1 MKEQLKAFIL
11 QKLGCKLPDDPNQD
25 AVKVCG
31 IKVFEGYRFDTEFQ
45 IIDKYDPSSLY
56 VGVGYYSGR
65 PSHVML
71 SICGNL
77 TDGHGGRFCMR
88 SVPLS
93 NSKLDDGLES
103 LVKLMRDGVIQL
115 TGYPAS
121 EHPKFSDED
130 KVDHRTVALLATCNK
145 KWLLSINLK
154 HHMLTLP
161 IGKVHPNESLLGGLC
176 REMREE
182 LGFPDLVYMYGP
194 SNIILKTKFKKTY
207 DFDGTPVDV
216 ETFVFH
222 VDERDRYANGIWGVA
237 ENREPEKCGGLM
249 WVNRDDIRRIAEST
263 GLLLADCVDA
273 ALNSDMTLVNH
284 EVVPTGMPIISG
296 IDKVKMREKAKRLKQ

>member
-1 MKEQLKAFIL
+1 MKERLKAFIL
-11 QKLGCKLPDDPNQD
+11 KTIGEKLPDDISADVLKSCNIKLID
-25 AVKVCG
+25 AQKLLRYADLIVASSERNNLWIGVSYSDHVQSAMLHICSGHNGLQWKP
-31 IKVFEGYRFDTEFQ
+31 VFLKNLKFGEGLDLLCKLIEEDVIEIPEFQ
-45 IIDKYDPSSLY
+45 ETQCL
-56 VGVGYYSGR
+56 
-65 PSHVML
+65 
-71 SICGNL
+71 
-77 TDGHGGRFCMR
+77 
-88 SVPLS
+88 
-93 NSKLDDGLES
+93 
-103 LVKLMRDGVIQL
+103 
-115 TGYPAS
+115 
-121 EHPKFSDED
+121 KFNDED
-130 KVDHRTVALLATCNK
+130 KVDHRTVALLATCNG

-182 LGFPDLVYMYGP
+182 LGFPDLVYTYGP

-207 DFDGTPVDV
+207 DFDGTPVNV

-222 VDERDRYANGIWGVA
+222 VNSDERYANGIWGVA

-273 ALNSDMTLVNH
+273 ALNSDTVLVNH

>member
-1 MKEQLKAFIL
+1 MKEKLKEFIL
-11 QKLGCKLPDDPNQD
+11 QKLGGKLPDDPNQE
-25 AVKVCG
+25 VIKICG
-31 IKVFEGYRFDTEFQ
+31 IKVFNGYLFDKEFG
-45 IIDKYDPSSLY
+45 IIDKYDASSLY
-56 VGVGYYSGR
+56 VGVFYSDHCQ
-65 PSHVML
+65 HVML

-88 SVPLS
+88 SAPLR
-93 NSKLDDGLES
+93 NYKLDDGLES
-103 LVKLMRDGVIQL
+103 LVKLMRAGVIQL
-115 TGYPAS
+115 TGYPAIS
-121 EHPKFSDED
+121 HLQFNDED

-161 IGKVHPNESLLGGLC
+161 IGKVHPNESLLEGLC

-182 LGFPDLVYMYGP
+182 LGFPDLGYMYGP
-194 SNIILKTKFKKTY
+194 SNIILKTRFRKTY

-263 GLLLADCVDA
+263 GLMLADCVDA
-273 ALNSDMTLVNH
+273 ALNADMVQINH
-284 EVVPTGMPIISG
+284 VV
-296 IDKVKMREKAKRLKQ
+296 Q

>member
-1 MKEQLKAFIL
+1 MKEKLKEFIL
-11 QKLGCKLPDDPNQD
+11 QKLGGKLPDDPNRY
-25 AVKVCG
+25 VIKICG
-31 IKVFEGYRFDTEFQ
+31 IKVFNADSFDKEFQ
-45 IIDKYDPSSLY
+45 IIDKYDVGSLY
-56 VGVGYYSGR
+56 VGVFYSDHCQ
-65 PSHVML
+65 HVSL

-77 TDGHGGRFCMR
+77 TDEHGGNIGMLGIPLR
-88 SVPLS
+88 SY
-93 NSKLDDGLES
+93 KLDDGIES

-121 EHPKFSDED
+121 EHPKFNDED
-130 KVDHRTVALLATCNK
+130 KVDHRTVALLATCDK

-161 IGKVHPNESLLGGLC
+161 IGKVHPNESLWQGLC
-176 REMREE
+176 REMWEE
-182 LGFPDLVYMYGP
+182 LGFKLEDIYRGSQPNSLAA
-194 SNIILKTKFKKTY
+194 LKTKFKKTY
-207 DFDGTPVDV
+207 DFDGTPVNV

-222 VDERDRYANGIWGVA
+222 IDSDECYSNGIWLQS

-273 ALNSDMTLVNH
+273 ALNADMVRVEH
-284 EVVPTGMPIISG
+284 VV
-296 IDKVKMREKAKRLKQ
+296 Q

>member
-1 MKEQLKAFIL
+1 MKEQLKEFIL
-11 QKLGCKLPDDPNQD
+11 QKLGGKLPDDSNQD
-25 AVKVCG
+25 AIKVCG

-45 IIDKYDPSSLY
+45 IIDKYDANSLY

-115 TGYPAS
+115 TEYPAS
-121 EHPKFSDED
+121 EHPQFSDED
-130 KVDHRTVALLATCNK
+130 KVDHRTVALLATCDK

-161 IGKVHPNESLLGGLC
+161 IGKVHPNESPWQGLC
-176 REMREE
+176 REMWEE
-182 LGFPDLVYMYGP
+182 LGFKLEHIFRGCPPGATA
-194 SNIILKTKFKKTY
+194 LKTKFKKVY
-207 DFDGTPVDV
+207 DFDGIPVNV
-216 ETFVFH
+216 ETFVYH
-222 VDERDRYANGIWGVA
+222 IDSDECYSNGIWLQA

-263 GLLLADCVDA
+263 GLMLADCVDA
-273 ALNSDMTLVNH
+273 ALNADM
-284 EVVPTGMPIISG
+284 VVQS
-296 IDKVKMREKAKRLKQ
+296 